1 MLRLST
7 IIFCSFDKQISRVVY
22 LLFLRHH
29 QLSVLKATNKA
40 TYLPVASHNLASQT
54 SFPTSSA
61 LLANYYSVTKRSLS
75 APTQASAPDIRL
87 YQYHICP
94 FCNIT
99 KSLLAYAKLDYDKVE
114 VNPLTNL
121 HIILKKR

>member
-1 MLRLST
+1 MRAVKLTDALFHLYSLVIIRKNTTMNATTLRYFVGRT
-7 IIFCSFDKQISRVVY
+7 AR
-22 LLFLRHH
+22 
-29 QLSVLKATNKA
+29 T
-40 TYLPVASHNLASQT
+40 HNLASQT